1 MNPHRPL
8 EIALGVVTLLSV
20 VSVPLPQRK
29 PYSMP
34 AAHRFDIDRLGALH
48 REAQSQRD
56 EVLTLTRET
65 RQLSQMVRALS
76 APRST
81 HDGGTVRRNNAPPQG
96 HDTEIEDVVCSQ

>member
-8 EIALGVVTLLSV
+8 EIALGVITLLSV

-29 PYSMP
+29 AHQVPP
-34 AAHRFDIDRLGALH
+34 AHRVDLDRLGALH

-56 EVLTLTRET
+56 DVVTLTRET
-65 RQLSQMVRALS
+65 RQLSQMVRALA

-96 HDTEIEDVVCSQ
+96 HDTEIEDVICSQ